1 MTRANPFDDLG
12 DFKPEAKPKPV
23 VPGVIEELARDSG
36 FLSRQPSPTPA
47 NSQLTKPR
55 RYTTG
60 RNQQINVKAKPETI
74 ARFYK
79 LADERHVPLGE
90 LLELALAALE
100 GEKGIKG

>member
-23 VPGVIEELARDSG
+23 APEVIDEIARDSG
-36 FLSRQPSPTPA
+36 FLSRQPSPQPA
-47 NSQLTKPR
+47 LMPSSKPR

-74 ARFYK
+74 TRFYR

-100 GEKGIKG
+100 GEKR

>member
-12 DFKPEAKPKPV
+12 DFKPEARPKPV
-23 VPGVIEELARDSG
+23 APEVIDEIARDSG
-36 FLSRQPSPTPA
+36 FLSRQPSPQPVSA
-47 NSQLTKPR
+47 PLSKPR

-79 LADERHVPLGE
+79 LADERRVPLGE
-90 LLELALAALE
+90 LLELALVALGGLE
-100 GEKGIKG
+100 ASE